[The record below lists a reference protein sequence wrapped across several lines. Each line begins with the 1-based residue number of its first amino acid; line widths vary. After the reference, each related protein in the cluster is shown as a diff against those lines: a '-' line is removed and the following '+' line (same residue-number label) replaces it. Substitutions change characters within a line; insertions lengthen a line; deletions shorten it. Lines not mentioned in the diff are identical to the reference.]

1 MTYVSHLEFCNKAYY
16 FGTHRLRNDD
26 ACKSNLVKVS
36 HTHCGDIIAILIFPI
51 WRLSGIF
58 LSPRALY
65 AHRCV
70 LDYYDST
77 TFGKQP
83 RQVTVDREGQCCQR
97 TQRVIAL
104 RRDIRLKSL
113 SKGGRVQTVLR
124 RPGWSFFFF
133 ELNADGP
140 DMLFG
145 TGVKCT
151 CSGTFKSVLKTA

>member
-1 MTYVSHLEFCNKAYY
+1 MTDVSHLEFCNKAYY
-16 FGTHRLRNDD
+16 FGTHRLRNDE

-65 AHRCV
+65 AHRWV

-97 TQRVIAL
+97 SQRVITL

-113 SKGGRVQTVLR
+113 SKGGECRQCYDDLAGHSFSLNWTLTVQTCCLEPV
-124 RPGWSFFFF
+124 
-133 ELNADGP
+133 LNARAQVHSKA
-140 DMLFG
+140 F
-145 TGVKCT
+145 
-151 CSGTFKSVLKTA
+151 